1 MKITKKY
8 LKELSE
14 KKNKQT
20 NLLIGIFIKYNYSF
34 IISYYTKSKN
44 AKDFQKSLY
53 GVPSWSNNHKH
64 TEFKDFLKQTFIKYK
79 LQQDEIED
87 ILKDILIL
95 NTQILSKSDIPIDIP
110 KLETF
115 WYKLLKQTGK
125 YFYEH
130 PTDLEENERKNI
142 KHISKLVEILLQK
155 YIPITDIFNIKKT
168 PKIEYDFKE
177 SENSSPGV
185 IQKQSQKIS
194 NNKSENTS
202 TNSLKYISSEQFE
215 NEYYNPIDTKKDASS
230 EDKHINIV
238 IKKKGNKGKTVAS
251 EIEEY
256 FFK

>member
-1 MKITKKY
+1 MKITKRH

-20 NLLIGIFIKYNYSF
+20 NLLIGIFTKYNYSF

-44 AKDFQKSLY
+44 ARDFQKSLY
-53 GVPSWSNNHKH
+53 GVPSWSNNRTY
-64 TEFKDFLKQTFIKYK
+64 TEFKDFLKQTYIKYK

-95 NTQILSKSDIPIDIP
+95 NTQILSKSDIQIDIP

-130 PTDLEENERKNI
+130 PTNLEENERKNI

-177 SENSSPGV
+177 SENSSPM
-185 IQKQSQKIS
+185 ITQKESQKIS
-194 NNKSENTS
+194 NKSENTS

-215 NEYYNPIDTKKDASS
+215 NEYYNPIDTKKDVSS

-238 IKKKGNKGKTVAS
+238 IKKKGKGKPVAS
-251 EIEEY
+251 EIDEF